1 MVSRDPLRPM
11 TIDQLT
17 AIIERQK
24 RKARPD
30 QAHTAPLTGFEP
42 STPTEGTLDQEKRHH
57 GHARGHHGQPG
68 GAQPHR
74 NHTPSAKRALDQHTS
89 TSASAYSAPP
99 GDHLGQAEPPG
110 DNYRH
115 NHRHNYRHNH
125 RHLPSSVPAELG
137 FPSPKKAHGEPLGE
151 FCDTDK
157 RPSSTVTGFRKARKK
172 QFRDADKRPS
182 FPPSSTVT
190 GFSEAIKGPLFAV
203 VPLAPGDQATE
214 FFDTVKGPGAFSTT
228 DKAPSSTVIGRT
240 SAATRAAITG
250 PVTLAAGE
258 VVTDLPTFLAI
269 SARLVAET
277 APGSAL
283 HQLAQHRLVR
293 FFARTLWSVEQALD
307 RHGLERPPVSGGEC

>member
-1 MVSRDPLRPM
+1 VVSRDPLRPM

-57 GHARGHHGQPG
+57 GPARGPHGQAGPV
-68 GAQPHR
+68 QIER
-74 NHTPSAKRALDQHTS
+74 NHTPSARRALNQHTI

-99 GDHLGQAEPPG
+99 GDHLDQAEPAG
-110 DNYRH
+110 DDYRH
-115 NHRHNYRHNH
+115 NHRHNH
-125 RHLPSSVPAELG
+125 RHLPSSVPAE
-137 FPSPKKAHGEPLGE
+137 PLGE
-151 FCDTDK
+151 SSDTDK
-157 RPSSTVTGFRKARKK
+157 RPSFPPSSTVTGFRKARKK

-190 GFSEAIKGPLFAV
+190 GFSETKKGPSFAV
-203 VPLAPGDQATE
+203 VPLAPGDQFAE
-214 FFDTVKGPGAFSTT
+214 FLGTVKGPGAFSTT

-240 SAATRAAITG
+240 SAATSAVIAG
-250 PVTLAAGE
+250 PVTLASGE
-258 VVTDLPTFLAI
+258 VVTCIPTFLAI

-283 HQLAQHRLVR
+283 HQLAQHRLLR

-307 RHGLERPPVSGGEC
+307 RHGLERPTVPGGEC